1 MIHFQISKSTL
12 DSLKSVFNVFRRKP
26 SLGAPENKTQR
37 IGTFLKK
44 NSRGFR
50 VHSQIKKIKVYQD
63 RRTHALR
70 KDKWIG
76 VTHWLHCSWP
86 SLPWERW
93 LKLAVTRGEYENL
106 KRRATPR
113 LKGCKIVRL
122 LNMISGLKMSEYL
135 KQIPWSQTPSQTLN
149 RVGGWT
155 YLLHTTR

>member
-76 VTHWLHCSWP
+76 VTHWLHCS
-86 SLPWERW
+86 
-93 LKLAVTRGEYENL
+93 
-106 KRRATPR
+106 
-113 LKGCKIVRL
+113 
-122 LNMISGLKMSEYL
+122 
-135 KQIPWSQTPSQTLN
+135 
-149 RVGGWT
+149 
-155 YLLHTTR
+155 